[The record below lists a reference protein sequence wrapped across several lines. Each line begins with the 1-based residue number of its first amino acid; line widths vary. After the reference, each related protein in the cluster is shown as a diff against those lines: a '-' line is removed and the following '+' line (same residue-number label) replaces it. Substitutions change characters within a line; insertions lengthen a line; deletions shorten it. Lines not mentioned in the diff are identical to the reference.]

1 MDDDSASRRSIVG
14 LGALASLCCLGPGGA
29 AVTGGT
35 AAVSGGAAVG
45 IGAGVVEALAVVLTI
60 LAVGAV
66 VRWRTG
72 CSTCESKSA

>member
-1 MDDDSASRRSIVG
+1 MDDESASRRSIVG
-14 LGALASLCCLGPGGA
+14 LGALASFCCLGPGGA

-35 AAVSGGAAVG
+35 AAVSGGTAVG
-45 IGAGVVEALAVVLTI
+45 MGAGVVEALLIVVTI

-72 CSTCESKSA
+72 CATCESESA